1 MVFKCSN
8 KKETGK
14 RMVFILK
21 PTLQQHA
28 YLEKHSIKGYIIK
41 LATCWVIGVNASGKI
56 SGTDIK
62 HSS

>member
-1 MVFKCSN
+1 
-8 KKETGK
+8 
-14 RMVFILK
+14 MVFILK